1 MLKDHPQVPPSASSG
16 PSRLGRLSAV
26 LLTVVV
32 TLSVITGF
40 LIWRG
45 SNGPSSLPSDQSSG
59 GVTTPTT
66 PTATTISTRTEIVSR
81 LREILQ
87 VRDRALLERD
97 AELLSG
103 IYTIDC
109 ECLRDGRTLI
119 GQLHKENIVWKGV
132 RTDATVRSTEEV
144 SDRLWIVVATIR
156 TPSVRIETESGRL
169 VRIVPPERNLVR
181 FALAKPRH
189 EKEWLL
195 GDATKF
201 D

>member
-1 MLKDHPQVPPSASSG
+1 LALVVALGVVIGLLISRGGDDPS
-16 PSRLGRLSAV
+16 L
-26 LLTVVV
+26 
-32 TLSVITGF
+32 
-40 LIWRG
+40 
-45 SNGPSSLPSDQSSG
+45 LPSDQTTG
-59 GVTTPTT
+59 GVTTSTP

-109 ECLRDGRTLI
+109 GCLQDGRTLI
-119 GQLHKENIVWKGV
+119 SQLLRENIIWKGV
-132 RTDATVRSTEEV
+132 RTHATVRSAEEV
-144 SDRLWIVVATIR
+144 NNRPWVVIATIR
-156 TPSVRIETESGRL
+156 TPSVRIETEGGRL
-169 VRIVPPERNLVR
+169 VRMVPPERNLVR
-181 FALAKPRH
+181 FALARPQN

-195 GDATKF
+195 GHASTF